1 VTSSPAGGTIT
12 LLTGAVLLRL
22 TLTGTYQ
29 RYVRV
34 GMGPWLAVA
43 GVVIVALGLA
53 TLVRAL
59 RTQPAGAPPGGEH
72 DGEDDGVDG
81 EDDGE
86 DDGGDGDLEHDH
98 DHGEHGDRVGWLL
111 LAPIAALLLVAPP
124 TLGSYGVDR
133 GAAVDVTAGAPTFDP
148 LPAADAP
155 APMTLLEYNQRAFDH
170 DGESF
175 DGRTVQLTGFVAD
188 EGTPFRLARYQIAC
202 CAVDAA
208 PVLVRVVGTA
218 GATPARDQ
226 WVVVTGTFRPS
237 ESAEN
242 GDVPD
247 LAATS
252 IVEIDP
258 PEDPYE

>member
-1 VTSSPAGGTIT
+1 MVAAVTSSPAGGTIT

-59 RTQPAGAPPGGEH
+59 RAPRAGAPA
-72 DGEDDGVDG
+72 DGDHEDDH
-81 EDDGE
+81 EDDHG
-86 DDGGDGDLEHDH
+86 DDP

-133 GAAVDVTAGAPTFDP
+133 GAAVDITAGAPTFDP
-148 LPAADAP
+148 LPADDAP

-175 DGRTVQLTGFVAD
+175 GGRTVQLTGFVAD
-188 EGTPFRLARYQIAC
+188 EGPPFRLARYQIAC

>member
-1 VTSSPAGGTIT
+1 MTSSPAGGTIT

-43 GVVIVALGLA
+43 GVVIVTLGLA

-59 RTQPAGAPPGGEH
+59 RAQGRGAGVP
-72 DGEDDGVDG
+72 VDG
-81 EDDGE
+81 
-86 DDGGDGDLEHDH
+86 DH

-133 GAAVDVTAGAPTFDP
+133 GAAVDITAGAPTFDP

-155 APMTLLEYNQRAFDH
+155 APMTLLEYDQRAFDH

-226 WVVVTGTFRPS
+226 WVVVTGTFRPGDG
-237 ESAEN
+237 AEN
-242 GDVPD
+242 GEIPD

>member
-59 RTQPAGAPPGGEH
+59 RAQGRGAGVP
-72 DGEDDGVDG
+72 VDG
-81 EDDGE
+81 DHADDH
-86 DDGGDGDLEHDH
+86 GDLDHDHDPDPDPDH

-133 GAAVDVTAGAPTFDP
+133 GAAVDITAGAPTFDP

-155 APMTLLEYNQRAFDH
+155 APMTLLEYDQRAFDH

-237 ESAEN
+237 DGAEN
-242 GDVPD
+242 GEIPD